1 MTESLAP
8 ATVSFTRMADGTK
21 EDYELIHRQ
30 RQDLLAA
37 LPDRVLEHLKLLAN
51 STGGAKVTT
60 LEHSLQTATRAQRD
74 GRDEEYV
81 VCAVLHDI
89 GDSMACYNHAELS
102 ATVLEP
108 FVSEQ
113 NHWMVKHHGLFQGYY
128 YFHHYGA
135 DRDARDKYKGHP
147 HYDHTAEFCE
157 LYDQAAFDPDYETLP
172 LDFFAPMVKRV
183 LAQPKRSLYGWTV
196 KEAAEVT

>member
-1 MTESLAP
+1 MTATLAP

-21 EDYELIHRQ
+21 ADYALIDRHRQ
-30 RQDLLAA
+30 ELLAA
-37 LPDRVLEHLKLLAN
+37 LPDRVLEHLMLLAN
-51 STGGAKVTT
+51 NTGAGKVNT
-60 LEHSLQTATRAQRD
+60 LEHSLQTATRAHGD
-74 GRDEEYV
+74 GRDEEYL
-81 VCAVLHDI
+81 VCALLHDI
-89 GDSMACYNHAELS
+89 GDSMACYNHAEMS

-108 FVSEQ
+108 FVSER

-135 DRDARDKYKGHP
+135 DRNARDKYKEHP

-157 LYDQAAFDPDYETLP
+157 LYDQAAFDPGYENLP

-183 LAQPKRSLYGWTV
+183 LTRPNATPRAGT
-196 KEAAEVT
+196 